1 MDICVPEVMAVGH
14 HCTYK
19 GYYPEDHKVQKII
32 VWPDCNTL
40 TEVRGFLGICG
51 IIRIWVKDFVRC
63 TKPLIIL
70 TKKDTDF
77 FWGLDQK
84 TSLEDLKQAIITA
97 PCLQPI
103 DYHTH

>member
-1 MDICVPEVMAVGH
+1 LVITALTRGI
-14 HCTYK
+14 TLRIT
-19 GYYPEDHKVQKII
+19 GSEDYSLARR
-32 VWPDCNTL
+32 NTL

-77 FWGLDQK
+77 VWGLDQK
-84 TSLEDLKQAIITA
+84 ASLEDLKQAIITA
-97 PCLQPI
+97 PAFSQLTIIWTKVSFCQ
-103 DYHTH
+103 